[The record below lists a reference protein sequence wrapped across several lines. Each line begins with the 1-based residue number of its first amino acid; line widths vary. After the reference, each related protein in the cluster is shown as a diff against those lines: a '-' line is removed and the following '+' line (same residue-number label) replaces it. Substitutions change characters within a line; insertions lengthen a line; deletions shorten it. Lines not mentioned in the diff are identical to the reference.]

1 MRALVLAL
9 LLVNVG
15 LWGWN
20 AGWLPT
26 LLGVAVDGARE
37 PERLSR
43 QIAADAVRVVRDGSP
58 PVAAAPAPPASAAAS
73 DVPD

>member
-20 AGWLPT
+20 AGWLPA
-26 LLGVAVDGARE
+26 LLGVAADGPRE
-37 PERLSR
+37 PERMNR
-43 QIAADAVRVVRDGSP
+43 QIAADAVRIVRDGVPATTS
-58 PVAAAPAPPASAAAS
+58 VVPAPPASAAS
-73 DVPD
+73 DAAD

>member
-1 MRALVLAL
+1 MRTLVLAL

-20 AGWLPT
+20 AGWLPA
-26 LLGVAVDGARE
+26 LLGVAVDGPRE

-43 QIAADAVRVVRDGSP
+43 QIAADAVGVVRDRSP
-58 PVAAAPAPPASAAAS
+58 PAVAAPASPASAAS
-73 DVPD
+73 DPAD